1 MIIVV
6 RHGRTEAN
14 ASGLLLGRSDPSL
27 DELGRRQA
35 EAAGVALRGVEAVI
49 SSPLARCRET
59 ADAIASLSGATVAID
74 DRFIELNYGD
84 WEGRP
89 VAEVTG
95 DEWTRWRADIEFEPP
110 GGESLAALGT
120 RVRRGLD
127 DLVER
132 AIVDDVVVVTHV
144 SPMKAA
150 EAWALGVGDEVSWR
164 MFVSNASIIRIAVA
178 RGPSLHAFGEIAHLR
193 GL

>member
-35 EAAGVALRGVEAVI
+35 DAAGDALRGVGTVI

-59 ADAIASLSGATVAID
+59 AEAIAAKSDTTVDID

-89 VAEVTG
+89 VGDVTG
-95 DEWTRWRADIEFEPP
+95 DEWTSWRADIDFSPP
-110 GGESLAALGT
+110 GGESLAALGD
-120 RVRRGLD
+120 RVRSGLD
-127 DLVER
+127 DLVGR
-132 AIVDDVVVVTHV
+132 AADDDVVVVTHV
-144 SPMKAA
+144 SPLKAA
-150 EAWALGVGDEVSWR
+150 VAWALGVGDEVSWR
-164 MFVSNASIIRIAVA
+164 MFVSNASIVRIAVT
-178 RGPSLHAFGEIAHLR
+178 RGPSLHSFGEIAHLR
-193 GL
+193 NL